1 LTQPKYAIT
10 WKTLI
15 LIPIGLIAFLAYIYI
30 FRVDIQDIVANVQG
44 INLDFYA
51 LATAAAVLDTLFF
64 TFAWH
69 SLLRFLKV
77 KVSLFKSFLFV
88 WIGIFIDGLIPAES
102 VSGEVAKI
110 YLVNKEHDG
119 TAGAATASVV
129 AQRLIG
135 MGLNVTTL
143 LVGAFLLLVESLLY
157 GMMLALILFLVAVTF
172 VFLALILLLCVK
184 QNWTFRL
191 VGAVTGFVERV
202 SRGRWKLS
210 RLREELVEVARSFHS
225 AMRDYAHAPKTLLT
239 ASVFSTASWAF
250 SLAVFFLTFLAIPN
264 AKISWSAILVTS
276 AIFVAVKSVPV
287 GVPFEVGLPEIA
299 LSSLL
304 MIFGVPREISFTATI
319 LIRLP
324 TFWLR
329 FFVGFGAEQWLG
341 IKAFMTRTKGQTE
354 LPRN

>member
-1 LTQPKYAIT
+1 LTQPKYTVT

-15 LIPIGLIAFLAYIYI
+15 LIPVGLIAFLAYIYV
-30 FRVDIQDIVANVQG
+30 FRVDIQDIVARVQR
-44 INLDFYA
+44 INLNLYM
-51 LATAAAVLDTLFF
+51 LATIAAVLDTLFF

-102 VSGEVAKI
+102 ISGEVTKI

-143 LVGAFLLLVESLLY
+143 LIGAALLLAESLLY

-172 VFLALILLLCVK
+172 VSLALILLLCVK

-191 VGAVTGFVERV
+191 VGAVTGFVERI
-202 SRGRWKLS
+202 SRGRWKLTT
-210 RLREELVEVARSFHS
+210 LREEMVAATRSFHA
-225 AMRDYAHAPKTLLT
+225 AMKDYAHAPKTLLI
-239 ASVFSTASWAF
+239 ASLFSTVSWIF
-250 SLAVFFLTFLAIPN
+250 SLAVFYLTFLAIPN
-264 AKISWSAILVTS
+264 ARISWSAILVTS
-276 AIFVAVKSVPV
+276 AIFVAVKSIPV
-287 GVPFEVGLPEIA
+287 GVPFEVGLPEIT
-299 LSSLL
+299 LSTLL

-329 FFVGFGAEQWLG
+329 FFVGFAAEQGLG
-341 IKAFMTRTKGQTE
+341 IKALITRTKGHTE
-354 LPRN
+354 LPQK